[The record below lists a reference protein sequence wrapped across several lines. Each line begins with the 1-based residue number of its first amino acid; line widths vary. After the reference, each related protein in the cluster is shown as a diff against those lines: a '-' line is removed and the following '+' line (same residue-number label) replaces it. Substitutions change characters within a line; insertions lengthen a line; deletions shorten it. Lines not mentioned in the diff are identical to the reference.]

1 MKKPNNTSWEALEKA
16 WQKQIQESSDEVP
29 SKLWDKL
36 SERLDEKPAVP
47 LWTRVRLSP
56 WTWSA
61 AAILAIVVG
70 INWEIDTP
78 IQPKTTAKVDI
89 PLPKLAEPTKIADL
103 TSIEPRSEQH
113 SKHIAKPEPEQLY
126 TPAVEPGV
134 EIQEQQPIVAKAEAK
149 QEQTEEV
156 WVRIDINPV
165 EENVKPVLVSQQDA
179 PVVTKKKT
187 FLGRLLKQVKQVA
200 SGEQLDWQELK
211 EGNRSLEDGIH
222 QVANT
227 YYRTEQTIK
236 QTFQIQ

>member
-1 MKKPNNTSWEALEKA
+1 MKEPKNTSWEALEKA
-16 WQKQIQESSDEVP
+16 WQKQIQESSDEIP
-29 SKLWDKL
+29 SKLWEEL
-36 SERLDEKPAVP
+36 AERLDEKPAIP

-70 INWEIDTP
+70 LKWDSNIP
-78 IQPKTTAKVDI
+78 VQPKTTTEAKI
-89 PLPKLAEPTKIADL
+89 QLPKLVEPPKMPILA
-103 TSIEPRSEQH
+103 SSERISEQH
-113 SKHIAKPEPEQLY
+113 SEDIRKPEPNQLY

-134 EIQEQQPIVAKAEAK
+134 EVQEQQPLVAKAEAK
-149 QEQTEEV
+149 PEQPEEV
-156 WVRIDINPV
+156 WVRIDINPA
-165 EENVKPVLVSQQDA
+165 EENVKPAAVAQQEA
-179 PVVTKKKT
+179 PVLTKKKT

-200 SGEQLDWQELK
+200 AGEQLDWQALK

-227 YYRTEQTIK
+227 YYRTEQTVK